1 LINRKWKKWG
11 WNNVKEIP
19 PILVIVGI
27 LLGIVITL
35 LMKDLKLTLQ

>member
-1 LINRKWKKWG
+1 MENGKKWG
-11 WNNVKEIP
+11 WNNVKKIT

-35 LMKDLKLTLQ
+35 FMKDLKGTL